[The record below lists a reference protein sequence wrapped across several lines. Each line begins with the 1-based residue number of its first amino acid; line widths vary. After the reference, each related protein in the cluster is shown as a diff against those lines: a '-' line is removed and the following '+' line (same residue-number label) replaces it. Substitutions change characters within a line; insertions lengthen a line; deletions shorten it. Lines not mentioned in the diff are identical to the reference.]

1 MAYEQFSDYRG
12 DTQEARDAAQEAWD
26 AKQEKQK
33 KYDDN
38 RAPGEWL
45 MTKSVYR
52 MGARGCA
59 FLAELEAEWFTLS
72 AQEKKKWRLID
83 EWSSTTFTAMQLDLG
98 MVLRVLKMK
107 DYGIGKKHYTYEGGG
122 GEPWTAT
129 PKSGAGGGV
138 QPLWDALPAEIH
150 QQHQMSKKAAMNKT
164 KMGLAARLRRNATSV
179 LERYALAVAD
189 VEALA
194 KQEAW
199 LASPEYQEQQAL
211 AEFNMKKQQALAKAR
226 EEALRIE
233 QEQEAVKKAKQAVER
248 EANLKQWRSEQ
259 QIAIL
264 NFEKV
269 KGDVL
274 QNGVVSVDVA
284 YTRDLSSRVFSDSK
298 GGGNDTNT
306 TYLFRT
312 NGTFRRAETT
322 SWDKECGNGEMDW
335 GSYGVISTGNYSAT
349 GTLVRLIAQC
359 TITDSQGKGE
369 DSNGNTEEPDKV
381 GESFEFDAT
390 KRARQSLAID
400 PTTPQSEWKNEV
412 VEVAWTAH
420 ALELEFNED
429 GSNITKEKW

>member
-1 MAYEQFSDYRG
+1 
-12 DTQEARDAAQEAWD
+12 
-26 AKQEKQK
+26 
-33 KYDDN
+33 
-38 RAPGEWL
+38 
-45 MTKSVYR
+45 
-52 MGARGCA
+52 
-59 FLAELEAEWFTLS
+59 
-72 AQEKKKWRLID
+72 
-83 EWSSTTFTAMQLDLG
+83 
-98 MVLRVLKMK
+98 
-107 DYGIGKKHYTYEGGG
+107 
-122 GEPWTAT
+122 
-129 PKSGAGGGV
+129 
-138 QPLWDALPAEIH
+138 
-150 QQHQMSKKAAMNKT
+150 MNKT

-199 LASPEYQEQQAL
+199 LASPKYQEQQAL
-211 AEFNMKKQQALAKAR
+211 AEFNKKEQQARAKAR

-233 QEQEAVKKAKQAVER
+233 QEQEAAKKAKQAVER

-259 QIAIL
+259 QIAVL

-400 PTTPQSEWKNEV
+400 PAAPQSEWKNEV